1 MIDGYLYLI
10 DSVRFLLFRDEIL
23 IFFLLA
29 PLLFFHVFLI
39 VYATVSELGLYYR
52 QNIQIGEG
60 GVVSPD
66 IILNMYLT
74 FVLQTTQLRLE
85 TACGDKSQVPLSQ
98 A

>member
-10 DSVRFLLFRDEIL
+10 DLVTCLLFRDD
-23 IFFLLA
+23 FFLLA

-39 VYATVSELGLYYR
+39 VYATVSELRLYYR
-52 QNIQIGEG
+52 RNMQIGEG

-66 IILNMYLT
+66 IILNLYLT

-85 TACGDKSQVPLSQ
+85 TACGGKSQVPLSQ